1 MKLPLEGIVVL
12 EFCQYLAGP
21 WAGLRLSDLG
31 AQVIKIERP
40 GTGEAC
46 RHLATKNIKVDGD
59 SLVFHSV
66 NRGKDSFA
74 ANLKDPADVETVKQL
89 IARADVLTHNFR
101 PGVMERLGF
110 DYASAH
116 ALNPRLVYAS
126 VTGYGTEGPWR
137 DKPGQDLLAQ
147 SLSGLMH
154 LTGKADDPPTPFGL
168 ATADGICGLHMA
180 QGILA
185 ALAQRDRT
193 GRGSHVEVSL
203 LESLLDLQFE
213 ALTTHLN
220 DGHRPPNRSRFGP
233 GHPYQGAPYGIYP
246 TQDGHLAL
254 AMGRMTKLADTL
266 GLPALNAYTDGPAA
280 FVQADEIRNLL
291 ANHLAHNTTGHWL
304 AVLESQ
310 DIWCAP
316 VLNYAELREHPGY
329 QAIGMEM
336 VVERDGAPPVRTLRS
351 PIQINGQRLI
361 NHAAAPR
368 VGRDNAKVLAQLG
381 DAPGS
386 PAEPQITDDAK
397 PLDGLLVVDLSQFLS
412 GPSASLR
419 LADLGATVIKVE
431 RPATGDICRHLYV
444 SDVDLDG
451 DSTIFHAINRNKL
464 GYAADLKD
472 PADLAKVRRL
482 LKKADVVMHNFRP
495 GVIDRLGLDYDTVK
509 ATNPNVVY
517 GEITGYGHDGPWVNK
532 PGQDLLLQA
541 LSGLTWLSG
550 NADDG
555 PVPMGLAVVDIWS
568 GALLAQGLLAALV
581 GRSRTGRGAKV
592 EVNMLEAIL
601 DYQIEPWT
609 VFFHDGELPQRT
621 ASNNAHALLGAPYGV
636 YQTADGYLA
645 LAMGRIPQLGEL
657 LDCSAL
663 LPYENPDGWFHDR
676 DAIKGILANHLKTK
690 TTQAWL
696 DVLEPAD
703 IWCAG
708 VLDWAGLMQS
718 EGFTVLDMI
727 QTVQRGSGTTY
738 QTPRCPIRFDGK
750 PLKSPLG
757 SCSLGEHNTEIEDAY
772 TLNLR

>member
-31 AQVIKIERP
+31 AQVIKVERP
-40 GTGEAC
+40 GSGEAC

-101 PGVMERLGF
+101 PGVMDRLGF
-110 DYASAH
+110 DYDSAKE
-116 ALNPRLVYAS
+116 LNPRLVYAS

-147 SLSGLMH
+147 SMSGLLH
-154 LTGKADDPPTPFGL
+154 LTGKDGDPPTPFGL

-193 GRGSHVEVSL
+193 GRGSLVEVSL

-220 DGHRPPNRSRFGP
+220 DGKRLPQRSSVSA
-233 GHPYQGAPYGIYP
+233 GHPYQGAPYGVYP
-246 TQDGHLAL
+246 TRDGYLAL
-254 AMGRMTKLADTL
+254 AMGQLTKLGDAL
-266 GLPALNAYTDGPAA
+266 ELPALRAYAGGSAA
-280 FVQADEIRNLL
+280 FVRADEIRSELVE
-291 ANHLAHNTTGHWL
+291 HLATKTTDQWL
-304 AVLESQ
+304 SVLEPA
-310 DIWCAP
+310 DVWCAP
-316 VLNYAELREHPGY
+316 VLNYAELREHEGY
-329 QAIGMEM
+329 KALDMELI
-336 VVERDGAPPVRTLRS
+336 VERDDAPPVPTFRS
-351 PIQINGQRLI
+351 PIRINGERLV
-361 NHAAAPR
+361 NHEAAPR
-368 VGRDNAKVLAQLG
+368 VGRDNEAVLAKLNETP
-381 DAPGS
+381 DAPDTS
-386 PAEPQITDDAK
+386 KQADNAK

-419 LADLGATVIKVE
+419 LADLGATVVKVE
-431 RPATGDICRHLYV
+431 RTFTGDICRQLYV
-444 SDVDLDG
+444 SDVDIDG
-451 DSTIFHAINRNKL
+451 DSTIYHAINRNKL
-464 GYAADLKD
+464 GYAADLKNEGEH
-472 PADLAKVRRL
+472 AKVRKL
-482 LKKADVVMHNFRP
+482 LDQADVVMHNFRP
-495 GVIDRLGLDYDTVK
+495 GVIERLGLDYDTIK
-509 ATNPNVVY
+509 ATNPDVVY
-517 GEITGYGHDGPWVNK
+517 GEISGYGSEGPWASK
-532 PGQDLLLQA
+532 PGQDLLLQS

-555 PVPMGLAVVDIWS
+555 PVPMGLAIVDIWS

-581 GRSRTGRGAKV
+581 GRAKTSEGAKI

-609 VFFHDGELPQRT
+609 VFFHDGELPERT
-621 ASNNAHALLGAPYGV
+621 KSNNAHALLGAPYGI
-636 YQTADGYLA
+636 YETLDGNLA

-657 LDCSAL
+657 LECSPL
-663 LPYENPDGWFHDR
+663 LGYEDPDSWFHQR
-676 DAIKGILANHLKTK
+676 DEIKAILADHLKTQ

-708 VLDWAGLMQS
+708 VMDWPALMRS
-718 EGFTVLDMI
+718 EGFEVLDML
-727 QTVQRGSGTTY
+727 QTVERGSGSTY
-738 QTPRCPIRFDGK
+738 QTTRCPIRFDGK
-750 PLKSPLG
+750 LLKSSLG
-757 SCSLGEHNTEIEDAY
+757 SCSLGEHNIELEQQYQLGAP
-772 TLNLR
+772 